1 VRPSIQLRGVALLII
16 AAACAGEA
24 RQDRVDRSGPECDP
38 PAVWP
43 ELPTVEAIAS
53 RASYDSSPLAAPV
66 RTAPVAAD
74 PDVAVPQYAYLR
86 DADRSR
92 CEPVIV
98 VEAGPDH
105 VVYWGVDLTSNGIA
119 PRERVELLG
128 TDRAAV
134 SR

>member
-1 VRPSIQLRGVALLII
+1 MTNPGGPSWIAFLIVA
-16 AAACAGEA
+16 AGCVGEA
-24 RQDRVDRSGPECDP
+24 RQDSVDRSGAACDP

-53 RASYDSSPLAAPV
+53 RATYDSSPLADTV
-66 RTAPVAAD
+66 RTIPAVAD
-74 PDVAVPQYAYLR
+74 PEVAVPQYAYLR

-98 VEAGPDH
+98 VEAGREH

-128 TDRAAV
+128 TDRVEA

>member
-1 VRPSIQLRGVALLII
+1 MTPRVAVAGGLIL
-16 AAACAGEA
+16 ALACTPEGKGG
-24 RQDRVDRSGPECDP
+24 RVDRSGAPCDP

-43 ELPTVEAIAS
+43 ALPTVEAIAA
-53 RASYDSSPLAAPV
+53 RPSYDSSPLAESV
-66 RTAPVAAD
+66 RTMPAAVD
-74 PDVAVPQYAYLR
+74 PDIDVPQYAFLR
-86 DADRSR
+86 DADRTN

-98 VEAGPDH
+98 VEAGREH

-128 TDRAAV
+128 TDRSAV